1 MPKLALS
8 IALGATAAFV
18 PLLVAM
24 QSVVADSPDSQAF
37 GQIQNGRYL
46 AIAADCAACHTVPD
60 TGKPFAGGR
69 AIETPFGN
77 IVAPNITPDR
87 DTGIGAWTDD
97 EFDDAV
103 RRGIRP
109 NGARLYP
116 AMPYTAYTKM
126 SRADVLAIRAYL
138 KTVAPVQNQVVANT
152 LPFPFNIRAAMR
164 VWDALYFTAGE
175 FAPDPQR
182 SAEWNRGAFL
192 VQGPAHCGACHTPKS
207 FLGGD
212 KTSEYLRGA
221 NLQGWFAPDITND
234 ARTGLGRWSAGD
246 ITTYL
251 KSGHNRMTAA
261 TGPMAEMIADSTSQM
276 TGSDLAAI
284 AAYLKSL
291 PGRDDNPT
299 PVGANDPFMVAG
311 QAIYR
316 DQCSAC
322 HALDGKGVPQLFPS
336 LVELFAGALERSGHI
351 DPRRSSRCAQRRD
364 GGRAHRA
371 GNAVVRLATRRC
383 TGRGGADLY
392 PQHGRRRSGACFTRR
407 RQPCTVGAAGTD
419 GLAQH
424 AHAARPGPLI
434 CRAPATDDSARRLLR
449 RRSGSPSGSRLSTSA
464 WVRSQNGVARASRR
478 RPAGVSVIRRPRLS
492 SGSAVTTTRPRRS
505 NGLSAAVSVVRSMAS
520 SDATD
525 AIPAGFGRFSDIM
538 SENCP
543 LVRPSGRRTSSKRRA
558 SARAACWTWR
568 QRHVSRTRSVVS

>member
-8 IALGATAAFV
+8 IAHGATAAFV

-97 EFDDAV
+97 EFDDVV

-207 FLGGD
+207 MLGGD
-212 KTSEYLRGA
+212 KTAQYLQGA
-221 NLQGWFAPDITND
+221 YLQGWSAPDITND
-234 ARTGLGRWSAGD
+234 ARTGLGRWS
-246 ITTYL
+246 ITDVVTYL
-251 KSGHNRMTAA
+251 NTGHNRMTAA
-261 TGPMAEMIADSTSQM
+261 TGPMAEAVDLSFSKM
-276 TGSDLAAI
+276 TGDDVTAI
-284 AAYLKSL
+284 ATYLKSL
-291 PGRDDNPT
+291 PGRQDAPAPLST
-299 PVGANDPFMVAG
+299 SAPAMVTG
-311 QAIYR
+311 SAIYR

-322 HALDGKGVPQLFPS
+322 HGLDGKGVVRLFPS
-336 LVELFAGALERSGHI
+336 IAE
-351 DPRRSSRCAQRRD
+351 
-364 GGRAHRA
+364 
-371 GNAVVRLATRRC
+371 
-383 TGRGGADLY
+383 
-392 PQHGRRRSGACFTRR
+392 
-407 RQPCTVGAAGTD
+407 
-419 GLAQH
+419 
-424 AHAARPGPLI
+424 
-434 CRAPATDDSARRLLR
+434 SAM
-449 RRSGSPSGSRLSTSA
+449 
-464 WVRSQNGVARASRR
+464 VRSDD
-478 RPAGVSVIRRPRLS
+478 PTTVIRIVLR
-492 SGSAVTTTRPRRS
+492 GARS
-505 NGLSAAVSVVRSMAS
+505 V
-520 SDATD
+520 ATD
-525 AIPAGFGRFSDIM
+525 AEPTAPGMPSYAWQLTDAQIADVLTYMRNAFGGAAAEVAPAD
-538 SENCP
+538 
-543 LVRPSGRRTSSKRRA
+543 
-558 SARAACWTWR
+558 
-568 QRHVSRTRSVVS
+568 VSRLKSALALRPD